1 MQPDAGS
8 PGVRVGRP
16 PRHAECEWPGDADRQ
31 LSRWHRAACICAN
44 GTPKCAISIGKESCR
59 EPWWPQPRD
68 RGRSPR
74 LFNSTTGVV
83 GLVLFTRAVVT
94 LVIGPA
100 PGTTLRQDEKR
111 HKPRN
116 AGL

>member
-68 RGRSPR
+68 LGRSSR
-74 LFNSTTGVV
+74 LFQGAYSEA
-83 GLVLFTRAVVT
+83 RC
-94 LVIGPA
+94 
-100 PGTTLRQDEKR
+100 LRNFPSEPQRVAWQTDLLADYTEE
-111 HKPRN
+111 P
-116 AGL
+116 L